1 MIHVGGSPRDV
12 TSSTDM
18 FILRLLTLRKH
29 LNTHCVPM
37 FFNSDDAEDDSA
49 AEEKTY
55 ANYQDYKNSQGKTT
69 KKEEHYLHKH
79 QRQVETD
86 IKRLESKKR
95 TLSLALQNS
104 CNDLR

>member
-1 MIHVGGSPRDV
+1 
-12 TSSTDM
+12 
-18 FILRLLTLRKH
+18 
-29 LNTHCVPM
+29 M

-104 CNDLR
+104 CNDLRRAFEEQWRVMVEDFERGKK

>member
-1 MIHVGGSPRDV
+1 
-12 TSSTDM
+12 
-18 FILRLLTLRKH
+18 
-29 LNTHCVPM
+29 M

-79 QRQVETD
+79 QR
-86 IKRLESKKR
+86 
-95 TLSLALQNS
+95 
-104 CNDLR
+104 